1 MGGTNKAKS
10 TEEVVAPKHGLRS
23 VFQMSTLRRIPLS
36 TLSIAALYLIVL
48 VAGTIAGVELTFLIS
63 GSLAWFCLWALF
75 VLSNVP
81 TIQAGMGPNFALPI
95 GIAIGVFSMVISM
108 GVLELAGW
116 MLIIAAT
123 LIAAFLGCGAG
134 ALYGRLLNAVKG
146 SEMAIATYTGFAA
159 VFLFSLVWVTIQVR
173 HEEMTW
179 FLIPGLRQTISLA
192 PFEANF
198 ILTNL
203 WQFTIFPNEI
213 INAETGETIR
223 RFIALQGDSGYFDYY
238 LMEHVGETTL
248 QGGIV
253 IRTGEKLVIFVAA
266 ILMWMFFRTKRGVA
280 ISAVGSN
287 PVFSKATGVDV
298 DKSRITATM
307 ISTVLGALGIIVYA
321 QGFGNLQLY
330 DAPLMMSF
338 PVVASVLVGGAT
350 AQRAKV
356 ANVIIG
362 TLLFKGLM
370 FVSMPVLIRIFPG
383 TQVVDPIRMVI
394 QYSVI
399 LYALTRM
406 KGGGN

>member
-1 MGGTNKAKS
+1 MEESKKAAVINAGGINVISSKIKAFIGKIGLPTVIILAFWAIILIIGIINKLALQDML
-10 TEEVVAPKHGLRS
+10 TD
-23 VFQMSTLRRIPLS
+23 TLNRFGRWGIL
-36 TLSIAALYLIVL
+36 TLAMVPAIQS
-48 VAGTIAGVELTFLIS
+48 GV
-63 GSLAWFCLWALF
+63 
-75 VLSNVP
+75 
-81 TIQAGMGPNFALPI
+81 GPNFALPM
-95 GIAIGVFSMVISM
+95 GIVCGLLAKVCAIAWGFSGLSWLLVSVALAIVFACFM
-108 GVLELAGW
+108 GYV
-116 MLIIAAT
+116 
-123 LIAAFLGCGAG
+123 
-134 ALYGRLLNAVKG
+134 YGKLMNAVKG

-266 ILMWMFFRTKRGVA
+266 ILMWMFFRTKRGIA

>member
-1 MGGTNKAKS
+1 
-10 TEEVVAPKHGLRS
+10 
-23 VFQMSTLRRIPLS
+23 
-36 TLSIAALYLIVL
+36 
-48 VAGTIAGVELTFLIS
+48 
-63 GSLAWFCLWALF
+63 
-75 VLSNVP
+75 
-81 TIQAGMGPNFALPI
+81 
-95 GIAIGVFSMVISM
+95 MVICSNCSKFN
-108 GVLELAGW
+108 
-116 MLIIAAT
+116 T
-123 LIAAFLGCGAG
+123 
-134 ALYGRLLNAVKG
+134 
-146 SEMAIATYTGFAA
+146 SGFF

-266 ILMWMFFRTKRGVA
+266 ILMWMFFRTKRGIA